1 MKKTLL
7 ATAIIGAM
15 GASAAAQAAT
25 VYDQDGTK
33 LDIYGRVV
41 YGITTGGVEG
51 SSSTET
57 FRTETVGPDGVVTI
71 REGERTVNAKTDG
84 SDFIDLGSRFGF
96 IADHEVTRDL
106 SVFARMEFRGDAD
119 AQNTGGF
126 DTIRNTYLG
135 VKSNAWGS
143 VQAGNF
149 DSVYY
154 RSGDVIFDV
163 PENAGWEQLGGIS
176 ADSRGDAISYSTP
189 SLSGFRAHVQAK
201 HLSGNSDATV
211 AGQDNSSTWTTA
223 AAVDYTINNLY
234 MSLGYSQGKDVSE
247 RGASYDGG
255 DAYADDVPYAA
266 GEDLFGFFANYD
278 FTDAFSMRFKYEQ
291 ITDTLSDAELA
302 ARGRFDAEESIAG
315 LGATYDYGM
324 GEVYG
329 QYARIGMAADDADD
343 KDRWMVGGN
352 YRFSEPMYV
361 FAEAYQQDDGTD
373 LDNSVRDNIR
383 NLDDEILY
391 TVGVRYDF

>member
-7 ATAIIGAM
+7 ATAIAGTMA
-15 GASAAAQAAT
+15 ASGAQAGT

-33 LDIYGRVV
+33 LDLYGRVV
-41 YGITTGGVEG
+41 YGITTGGPEDAPG
-51 SSSTET
+51 SSE
-57 FRTETVGPDGVVTI
+57 
-71 REGERTVNAKTDG
+71 KTDG
-84 SDFIDLGSRFGF
+84 SEFEDLGSRFGF
-96 IADHEVTRDL
+96 IANHEVTSDM

-119 AQNTGGF
+119 AQNNGGF
-126 DTIRNTYLG
+126 DTIRNTYVG
-135 VKSNAWGS
+135 VKSNSWGS
-143 VQAGNF
+143 VQVGNF

-163 PENAGWEQLGGIS
+163 PENLGWEQLGAIA

-189 SLSGFRAHVQAK
+189 DLSGFRAHVQAK
-201 HLSGNSDATV
+201 HLSGNGDVV
-211 AGQDNSSTWTTA
+211 ADQDNSSTWTTA
-223 AAVDYTINNLY
+223 AAVDYTINDLY
-234 MSLGYSQGKDVSE
+234 MSLAYSQGKDVSD

-255 DAYADDVPYAA
+255 DPYADDVPYAA

-291 ITDTLSDAELA
+291 ITDTLSDEELA
-302 ARGRFDAEESIAG
+302 TRGRFDAEESIAG

-324 GEVYG
+324 GEIYG
-329 QYARIGMAADDADD
+329 QYARITMAIDDADD
-343 KDRWMVGGN
+343 KDRWMLGGN

-361 FAEAYQQDDGTD
+361 FAEVYQQDDGTD

-383 NLDDEILY
+383 NLDDEILT

>member
-15 GASAAAQAAT
+15 GASAVAQAAT

-33 LDIYGRVV
+33 VDIYGRLV
-41 YGITTGGVEG
+41 YGVTTGGPDG
-51 SSSTET
+51 GTSTV
-57 FRTETVGPDGVVTI
+57 RTETVDEFGDVSV
-71 REGERTVNAKTDG
+71 REGEGNVRSTG

-126 DTIRNTYLG
+126 DTIRNTYVG
-135 VKSNAWGS
+135 VKSNSWGS

-189 SLSGFRAHVQAK
+189 NLSGFRAHVQAK
-201 HLSGNSDATV
+201 HISGNTDDV
-211 AGQDNSSTWTTA
+211 EAGQDNGSTWTTA
-223 AAVDYTINNLY
+223 AAVDYTINDLY
-234 MSLGYSQGKDVSE
+234 MSLGYSQGKDLSD
-247 RGASYDGG
+247 RGVSYDGG
-255 DAYADDVPYAA
+255 AGYNENPYSA

-278 FTDAFSMRFKYEQ
+278 LTDAFSLRFKYEQ
-291 ITDTLSDAELA
+291 ITDTFSQDELLDREA
-302 ARGRFDAEESIAG
+302 VDAEESIAG

-329 QYARIGMAADDADD
+329 QYARVDMAYDGVDD

-373 LDNSVRDNIR
+373 LDNSVTDNFR
-383 NLDDEILY
+383 NLDDDVLY

>member
-7 ATAIIGAM
+7 ATAIVGAM
-15 GASAAAQAAT
+15 GASAAAQAGT

-33 LDIYGRVV
+33 LDLYGRVV
-41 YGITTGGVEG
+41 YGITTGGPEDAPG
-51 SSSTET
+51 A
-57 FRTETVGPDGVVTI
+57 
-71 REGERTVNAKTDG
+71 GEKTDG
-84 SDFIDLGSRFGF
+84 SEFVDLGSRFGF
-96 IADHEVTRDL
+96 IANHEVTRDM

-119 AQNTGGF
+119 AQNANGF
-126 DTIRNTYLG
+126 DTVRNTYLG
-135 VKSNAWGS
+135 VKSNSWGS

-163 PENAGWEQLGGIS
+163 PENAGWEQLGAIA

-189 SLSGFRAHVQAK
+189 DLSGFRAHVQAK
-201 HLSGNSDATV
+201 HLSGNGDVV

-223 AAVDYTINNLY
+223 AAVDYTINDLY
-234 MSLGYSQGKDVSE
+234 MSLGYSQGKDVSD

-255 DAYADDVPYAA
+255 DPYADDVPYAA

-291 ITDTLSDAELA
+291 ITDTLSDEELA

-324 GEVYG
+324 GEIYG

-343 KDRWMVGGN
+343 KDRWMLGGN
-352 YRFSEPMYV
+352 YRFSQPMYV
-361 FAEAYQQDDGTD
+361 FAEVYQQDDGTD

-383 NLDDEILY
+383 NLDDEILT

>member
-41 YGITTGGVEG
+41 YGITTGGVE
-51 SSSTET
+51 SSS
-57 FRTETVGPDGVVTI
+57 
-71 REGERTVNAKTDG
+71 GEPKSDG
-84 SDFIDLGSRFGF
+84 SEFIDLGSRFGF
-96 IADHEVTRDL
+96 IADHEVTRDM

-119 AQNTGGF
+119 AQNTNGF
-126 DTIRNTYLG
+126 DTVRNTYLG
-135 VKSNAWGS
+135 VRSDSWGS

-163 PENAGWEQLGGIS
+163 PENAGWEQLGGIA
-176 ADSRGDAISYSTP
+176 ADSRGDAVSYSTP
-189 SLSGFRAHVQAK
+189 DLSGFRAHVQAK
-201 HLSGNSDATV
+201 HLSGNDATVV

-223 AAVDYTINNLY
+223 AAVDYTINDLY
-234 MSLGYSQGKDVSE
+234 MSLGYSQGKNVDD

-255 DAYADDVPYAA
+255 GSYAA
-266 GEDLFGFFANYD
+266 GEDLFGFFTNYD
-278 FTDAFSMRFKYEQ
+278 LTDALSLRFKYEQ
-291 ITDTLSDAELA
+291 ITDTYSQNELLANGDVDA
-302 ARGRFDAEESIAG
+302 RESIMG

-329 QYARIGMAADDADD
+329 QYARIDMAYDGVDD
-343 KDRWMVGGN
+343 KDRWMLGGN
-352 YRFSEPMYV
+352 YRFSQPMYV
-361 FAEAYQQDDGTD
+361 FAEVYQQDDGTD
-373 LDNSVRDNIR
+373 LDRSISDNFR
-383 NLDDEILY
+383 SLDDEILT

>member
-41 YGITTGGVEG
+41 YGITTGGPDG
-51 SSSTET
+51 GTSTV
-57 FRTETVGPDGVVTI
+57 RSETVLDDGTVVVTEEESNV
-71 REGERTVNAKTDG
+71 RSSG

-135 VKSNAWGS
+135 ARSDSWGS

-163 PENAGWEQLGGIS
+163 PENLGWEQLGGIS

-189 SLSGFRAHVQAK
+189 ELSGFRAHVQAK
-201 HLSGNSDATV
+201 HLSGNTNDIT
-211 AGQDNSSTWTTA
+211 AGQDNSATWTTA
-223 AAVDYTINNLY
+223 AAVDYTINDLY
-234 MSLGYSQGKDVSE
+234 MSLGYSQGKDVSD

-255 DAYADDVPYAA
+255 SPYAA

-278 FTDAFSMRFKYEQ
+278 VTDAFSLRFKYEEISSKFGQ
-291 ITDTLSDAELA
+291 DVLDTRASSSNQTVSDRAVN
-302 ARGRFDAEESIAG
+302 AEESIMG

-329 QYARIGMAADDADD
+329 QYARVDMAFDGVDD
-343 KDRWMVGGN
+343 KDRWMLGGN
-352 YRFSEPMYV
+352 YRFSQPMYV
-361 FAEAYQQDDGTD
+361 FAEVYQEDSGTSFD
-373 LDNSVRDNIR
+373 ESLTDNFRS
-383 NLDDEILY
+383 LDDEILT